1 MTSLSTHVLDTAEG
15 RPVEGVTVS
24 LERSVDG
31 GWQYVGQGVTDAEGR
46 VAALGVALDSGVY
59 RMVFATGDA
68 GISFFPEVHIVI
80 DLDEAESHYHIP
92 VLISPYGYT
101 TYRGS

>member
-1 MTSLSTHVLDTAEG
+1 MTSLSTHVLDTAAG
-15 RPVEGVTVS
+15 RPVEGVAVT
-24 LERSVDG
+24 LERSLDG
-31 GWQYVGQGVTDAEGR
+31 GWQHVGQGVTDADGR
-46 VAALGVALDSGVY
+46 VAALAVALDSGVY

-68 GISFFPEVHIVI
+68 GISFFPQVHVVI
-80 DLDEAESHYHIP
+80 DVDAEEGHYHVP